1 MGAWPEAITARS
13 PLLIWPRVKAVWLL
27 CGLLAM
33 AGCGGSSTTGFSSN
47 PNPPPPVAGLTLLSS
62 SNGPD
67 PGSWEALAF
76 DGSQTVWMGVDRA
89 GTASVGV
96 GEYEVLNVTD
106 ERTTREL
113 VLSGATFTS
122 VVQQNGTGFVDAVG
136 SYSTGPSSGDQPAIF
151 LLAPI
156 QLVLRAP
163 VITPACPND
172 PMRTLLQQGAVFS
185 GMALDGTVAYLGL
198 QSATGPAAILLID
211 SASGNLDCNQ
221 VPIMVDGNP
230 SDLPT
235 DIKVSDSQIFVAVTS
250 ATGSNGGVE
259 AFDKISHQKL
269 WTQSVS
275 PGFQGAALVLDET
288 NHVVYAGGTLT
299 AHQNTWTVAKLDFAS
314 GTPQTGW
321 PVQPIAPQAPLT
333 SDALSAMVA
342 NSGMGGGVIAVGC
355 VTSKG
360 SSDPN
365 NLQPTIIG
373 IGPDGKTLWT
383 VQPSITGGLA
393 GCLRTAGI
401 GDNTLLVGGY
411 SVPGPSV
418 QQLLT
423 ARFSVQ

>member
-1 MGAWPEAITARS
+1 MGACRQEAITARS

-122 VVQQNGTGFVDAVG
+122 VVQQNGTGFVDAIG
-136 SYSTGPSSGDQPAIF
+136 SYSAGPSSGDQPAIF

-172 PMRTLLQQGAVFS
+172 PMRTLLQQGAAFS
-185 GMALDGTVAYLGL
+185 GMALDWHGGL
-198 QSATGPAAILLID
+198 SGFAERHRACCD
-211 SASGNLDCNQ
+211 SAN
-221 VPIMVDGNP
+221 
-230 SDLPT
+230 
-235 DIKVSDSQIFVAVTS
+235 
-250 ATGSNGGVE
+250 
-259 AFDKISHQKL
+259 
-269 WTQSVS
+269 
-275 PGFQGAALVLDET
+275 
-288 NHVVYAGGTLT
+288 
-299 AHQNTWTVAKLDFAS
+299 
-314 GTPQTGW
+314 
-321 PVQPIAPQAPLT
+321 
-333 SDALSAMVA
+333 
-342 NSGMGGGVIAVGC
+342 
-355 VTSKG
+355 
-360 SSDPN
+360 
-365 NLQPTIIG
+365 
-373 IGPDGKTLWT
+373 
-383 VQPSITGGLA
+383 
-393 GCLRTAGI
+393 
-401 GDNTLLVGGY
+401 
-411 SVPGPSV
+411 
-418 QQLLT
+418 
-423 ARFSVQ
+423 RFSVRQSGLQPGSDHGRWQSE